1 MSSEIIRKDRMNQQ
15 DVASY
20 VDVDQLT
27 LSQREP
33 DRMIPSDNALLKL
46 SMLYGC
52 TVDELIVAV
61 LNRKGHSYD

>member
-15 DVASY
+15 DVVSY
-20 VDVDQLT
+20 AGVDQLT
-27 LSQREP
+27 LSQREI

-52 TVDELIVAV
+52 TVDELIVDV
-61 LNRKGHSYD
+61 LNRKGA

>member
-15 DVASY
+15 DIVSY
-20 VDVDQLT
+20 ACVDQLT
-27 LSQREP
+27 LSQRET

-52 TVDELIVAV
+52 TVDELIVDV
-61 LNRKGHSYD
+61 LNRKGA